1 MSTYAIGD
9 VQGCDRELGELLARL
24 RFNAD
29 RDRLWFVGDLVNRGP
44 ASLAVLRRVR
54 ALRDNAVT
62 VLGNH
67 DLHLVAVALGAA
79 ELRRDDT
86 LRRVLTARD
95 RDALI
100 EWLVSLPLLHEDP
113 HLRMTM
119 VHAGLPPQWTPGM
132 ARVCAREAESALRAD
147 PGRFV
152 RRMYG
157 DLPRRWSRSL
167 EGAARLRFI
176 VNCLTR
182 MRYVGSDGSL
192 ELGEKGAPSRAAR
205 GLSPWFARRDARW
218 RGNRIV
224 FGHWSTLGFLR
235 NRHVIAL
242 DTGCVWGGRLTAVS
256 LEDPERPPIAVRS
269 HEPRRIGD

>member
-1 MSTYAIGD
+1 MSTFAIGD
-9 VQGCDRELGELLARL
+9 VQGCNRELGELLARL

-44 ASLAVLRRVR
+44 ASLAVLRRVH

-79 ELRRDDT
+79 GLRSDDT
-86 LRRVLTARD
+86 LRRVLAARD

-100 EWLVSLPLLHEDP
+100 GWLVNLPLLHEDP
-113 HLRMTM
+113 RLGMTM
-119 VHAGLPPQWTPGM
+119 VHAGLPPQWTLGM
-132 ARVCAREAESALRAD
+132 ARARAREAEAMLRAD
-147 PGRFV
+147 PERFV
-152 RRMYG
+152 QRMYG

-176 VNCLTR
+176 VNCFTR
-182 MRYVGSDGSL
+182 MRYVCADGSL
-192 ELGEKGAPSRAAR
+192 EFSEKGAPSRAAR
-205 GLSPWFARRDARW
+205 GLSPWFSRRDARW
-218 RGNRIV
+218 HGSRIV

-235 NRHVIAL
+235 NRHVIGL
-242 DTGCVWGGRLTAVS
+242 DTGCVWGGHLTALS
-256 LEDPERPPIAVRS
+256 LDDPERPPVAVRS
-269 HEPRRIGD
+269 HAPRRFGD